1 MLALSQDVQQNRP
14 VEAREHIRR
23 FHELFFTLSPDKSA
37 IESNIQ
43 RALYLSDESAI
54 GYYRNLQEKGYFN
67 RMIAGNISQ
76 TLTVDSIQ
84 GNFDSYPY
92 EMKTYSRQHI
102 IRSSSV
108 TERSLVTTCR
118 LRNVTRSDNNPQ
130 GLPSSKTGTSDSMK
144 DNGIKKVF
152 HSFRTEKDRHIAK
165 LRRRWQ
171 RLSYRQQRII
181 ILYLLGLFAAIDL
194 AYIVGGF
201 CGTDKFPIEVQHLQR
216 IALPQTD
223 SIQPLKNNI
232 SNDTIR

>member
-1 MLALSQDVQQNRP
+1 MEFKSLKNIESSFRHLRLFGIVYLCVCTLLVGFSVWKAYSFAEAQREKIYVLDEGKSLMLALSQDLEQNRP

-37 IESNIQ
+37 IESNVQ

-76 TLTVDSIQ
+76 TLTVDSIG

-92 EMKTYSRQHI
+92 EMRAYCRQHI

-130 GLPSSKTGTSDSMK
+130 GFLIEGFT
-144 DNGIKKVF
+144 
-152 HSFRTEKDRHIAK
+152 
-165 LRRRWQ
+165 
-171 RLSYRQQRII
+171 II
-181 ILYLLGLFAAIDL
+181 ENRDIGQY
-194 AYIVGGF
+194 
-201 CGTDKFPIEVQHLQR
+201 ER
-216 IALPQTD
+216 
-223 SIQPLKNNI
+223 
-232 SNDTIR
+232 

>member
-1 MLALSQDVQQNRP
+1 MEFKSLKNIETSFRQIRLFGIVYTAACALVVVCSVVCAFRFAEAQRQKIYVLDGGKSLMLALSQDLSQNRP
-14 VEAREHIRR
+14 AEAREHVRR

-84 GNFDSYPY
+84 GNFNSYPY

-108 TERSLVTTCR
+108 TERSLATTCR

-130 GLPSSKTGTSDSMK
+130 GFL
-144 DNGIKKVF
+144 IE
-152 HSFRTEKDRHIAK
+152 SFT
-165 LRRRWQ
+165 
-171 RLSYRQQRII
+171 II
-181 ILYLLGLFAAIDL
+181 ENRDIGQY
-194 AYIVGGF
+194 
-201 CGTDKFPIEVQHLQR
+201 ER
-216 IALPQTD
+216 
-223 SIQPLKNNI
+223 
-232 SNDTIR
+232 

>member
-1 MLALSQDVQQNRP
+1 
-14 VEAREHIRR
+14 
-23 FHELFFTLSPDKSA
+23 
-37 IESNIQ
+37 
-43 RALYLSDESAI
+43 
-54 GYYRNLQEKGYFN
+54 
-67 RMIAGNISQ
+67 
-76 TLTVDSIQ
+76 
-84 GNFDSYPY
+84 
-92 EMKTYSRQHI
+92 
-102 IRSSSV
+102 
-108 TERSLVTTCR
+108 
-118 LRNVTRSDNNPQ
+118 
-130 GLPSSKTGTSDSMK
+130 MK

-171 RLSYRQQRII
+171 RLSYRQQRMI

>member
-23 FHELFFTLSPDKSA
+23 FHELFFSLSPDKSA

-76 TLTVDSIQ
+76 TLTVDSI
-84 GNFDSYPY
+84 GGDFNS
-92 EMKTYSRQHI
+92 
-102 IRSSSV
+102 SSSV

-130 GLPSSKTGTSDSMK
+130 GFL
-144 DNGIKKVF
+144 IE
-152 HSFRTEKDRHIAK
+152 SFT
-165 LRRRWQ
+165 
-171 RLSYRQQRII
+171 II
-181 ILYLLGLFAAIDL
+181 ENRDIGQY
-194 AYIVGGF
+194 
-201 CGTDKFPIEVQHLQR
+201 ER
-216 IALPQTD
+216 
-223 SIQPLKNNI
+223 
-232 SNDTIR
+232 